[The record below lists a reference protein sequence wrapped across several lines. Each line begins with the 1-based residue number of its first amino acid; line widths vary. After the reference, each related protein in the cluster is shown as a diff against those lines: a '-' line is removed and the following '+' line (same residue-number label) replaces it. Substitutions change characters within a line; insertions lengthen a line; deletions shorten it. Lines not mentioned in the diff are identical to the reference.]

1 MNDTQTDVAGLV
13 RRLDI
18 SLGSMTRRQA
28 ILAMYTRLTTKAGT
42 TLERAA
48 YLVLKQL
55 TLDGPMRITDL
66 AAHHGVEPSTM
77 TRHTQGLEAAGLIT
91 RQSDPDDRRVS
102 LVKATAS
109 GSRVVGRVEKERARI
124 LEAVISGWEP
134 DDGERFVYLME
145 QFVTDLA
152 SELDRA

>member
-1 MNDTQTDVAGLV
+1 MNDTQIDAADLV
-13 RRLDI
+13 RRLDV
-18 SLGSMTRRQA
+18 SLGTMTRRQA

-77 TRHTQGLEAAGLIT
+77 TRHTQGLEAAGLIAKL
-91 RQSDPDDRRVS
+91 SDATDKRVC
-102 LVKATAS
+102 LAEVTPE
-109 GSRVVGRVEKERARI
+109 GSRIVGKVEAERARI
-124 LEAVISGWEP
+124 LEAVLSGWDPE
-134 DDGERFVYLME
+134 DGERFVDLME
-145 QFVTDLA
+145 HFVADLA
-152 SELDRA
+152 AELDKA